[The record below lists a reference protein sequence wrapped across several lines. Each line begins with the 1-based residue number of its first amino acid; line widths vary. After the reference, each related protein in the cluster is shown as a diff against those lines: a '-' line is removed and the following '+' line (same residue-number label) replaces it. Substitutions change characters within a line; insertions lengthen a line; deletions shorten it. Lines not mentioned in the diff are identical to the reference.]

1 MTNYIKA
8 IREAKG
14 MTQAELAKLMET
26 TAQSIGRYERQSQ
39 RLNIPLLKEIAGI
52 LRCSVSEI
60 IGEETAPA
68 DLAKIKSYKEGK
80 QPLYINREFINGLND
95 EGLIYADIHS
105 DSMAPTI
112 NDMDT
117 VIICK
122 DEQDTKG
129 DAVFAF
135 QSKSGLLFLARCSF
149 NPISET
155 SNLKTDNTL
164 SEDYGEITTDL
175 KVVGRVVQVIK
186 NL

>member
-1 MTNYIKA
+1 MTNKLKA
-8 IREAKG
+8 IRESRG
-14 MTQAELAKLMET
+14 MTQAELGKLMNT

-39 RLNIPLLKEIAGI
+39 RLNIPLLNELAGI
-52 LRCSVSEI
+52 LRCKISEI
-60 IGEETAPA
+60 LGEETAPV

-80 QPLYINREFINGLND
+80 KPLFINREIISGLND

-112 NDMDT
+112 GDMDT
-117 VIICK
+117 VIIAK

-135 QSKSGLLFLARCSF
+135 QSKSGLLFIARCSY
-149 NPISET
+149 NPLNEI
-155 SNLKTDNTL
+155 SNLKTDNPL
-164 SEDYGEITTDL
+164 FEDYGELSKDL
-175 KVVGRVVQVIK
+175 KVIGRVVQVIK